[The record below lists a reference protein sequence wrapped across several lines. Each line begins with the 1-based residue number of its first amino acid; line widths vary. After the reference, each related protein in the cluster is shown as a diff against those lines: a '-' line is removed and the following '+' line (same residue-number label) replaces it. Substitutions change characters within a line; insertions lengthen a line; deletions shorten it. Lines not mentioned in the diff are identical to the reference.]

1 MPADVLVVSPS
12 RLDACRDGLRAFLF
26 RTGRG
31 AHAVEAKL
39 TKDDGVVF
47 ARELWAVETSDLAV
61 VAEEIATW
69 ITADSEEGRGLEAVV
84 TVRMD
89 GRGRR
94 RRFVKRRFQR
104 RRSHS
109 Q

>member
-12 RLDACRDGLRAFLF
+12 RLDVCRDGLRAFLF
-26 RTGRG
+26 RTRRC
-31 AHAVEAKL
+31 AHAVEAEP

-47 ARELWAVETSDLAV
+47 ASEMWAVESDLAV
-61 VAEEIATW
+61 LAEEIATW
-69 ITADSEEGRGLEAVV
+69 ITADSEEGRELEAVV
-84 TVRMD
+84 SVRMD

-94 RRFVKRRFQR
+94 RRVVKRRFQR
-104 RRSHS
+104 RLAHS